1 MQNIV
6 ITFSPKLLYII
17 FLNENCNYFKSEF
30 TTQMWTNT
38 PPPMSSSK
46 MWALTPGALG
56 FPSGLAEGQKVPAAC
71 RTLEPEYHTPSH
83 ELVFSQALL
92 LCPPRLRSHPCP
104 PLVPFLPL
112 TTRPPVSPPKP
123 RTLPST
129 ARALPPPC
137 PHGVSAERLPGSAEL
152 RPHSRD
158 PHKPGP
164 TPPPRPA
171 HLSSPAFPLQSS
183 PSPWPCS
190 SDLTETNSAALPGDR
205 SRERGA

>member
-152 RPHSRD
+152 FHEFPYLILTTALWVALMVKTKTKNLPANAGDVRD
-158 PHKPGP
+158 VG
-164 TPPPRPA
+164 
-171 HLSSPAFPLQSS
+171 LIL
-183 PSPWPCS
+183 
-190 SDLTETNSAALPGDR
+190 G
-205 SRERGA
+205 